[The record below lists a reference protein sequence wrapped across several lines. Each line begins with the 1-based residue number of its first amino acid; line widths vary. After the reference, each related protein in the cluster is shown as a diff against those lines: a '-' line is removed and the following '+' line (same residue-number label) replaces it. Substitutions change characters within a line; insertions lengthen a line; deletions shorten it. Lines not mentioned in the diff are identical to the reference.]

1 MEIELQKAEVKLQ
14 KTKITNTI
22 LKQTY
27 SISLTDGKE
36 LGYEILGW
44 CIYNNKK
51 TVILY
56 NYQLNTLRIAEN
68 LSSVNYEIITYENE
82 ENSYINDRLLEIEE
96 RIGKYHLKTVVGGK
110 TLYSIYLTKEEA
122 KNMYDNGIEFIKII
136 NEKGQ
141 IYI

>member
-1 MEIELQKAEVKLQ
+1 MVVNLDWNLVVSFNRNRWSIYAG
-14 KTKITNTI
+14 IRW
-22 LKQTY
+22 
-27 SISLTDGKE
+27 SISPFFP
-36 LGYEILGW
+36 
-44 CIYNNKK
+44 
-51 TVILY
+51 
-56 NYQLNTLRIAEN
+56 
-68 LSSVNYEIITYENE
+68 NYEIITYENE